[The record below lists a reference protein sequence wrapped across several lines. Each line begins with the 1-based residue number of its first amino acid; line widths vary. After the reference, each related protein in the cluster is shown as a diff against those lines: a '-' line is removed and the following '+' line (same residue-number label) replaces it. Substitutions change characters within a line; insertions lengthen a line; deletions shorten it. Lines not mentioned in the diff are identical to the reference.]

1 MPSIN
6 YAFKEIT
13 CKIVYYG
20 PGAGGKT
27 TNLQYVHG
35 NVPAKHRGELV
46 SLATEQDRTLFFD
59 FLPLDIGDVKGFKT
73 KFQLYTVPGQVY
85 YNATRKLVLRGVD
98 GIVFVADSQAS
109 RFQDSIDSLRN
120 LEENLRDYGLDLE
133 TIPFVMQYNKRDLP
147 DAVPLEELRQALNP
161 EGKYA
166 DYEATATDGMGCRES
181 LRDVAGQ
188 VLKKLNATANIVSD
202 EQVVTER
209 LGVAIT
215 PGDSSAAG
223 APVSHTDRRA
233 PELTIDQE
241 TGFVWNGI
249 KVGSGDVRLD
259 SRKNERGEVEYTLVS
274 KHRVLGVSKVLN
286 RVMRYVGED
295 KQSVD
300 GLERTY
306 HVLRDSTGGS
316 GSKRVAAYVEKG
328 QGMDRLYL
336 IYPGVAGDMKASP
349 ASGQSRWNRW
359 SGLSR
364 QWKRICITRWKKRLV
379 H

>member
-27 TNLQYVHG
+27 TNLHYVHG

-147 DAVPLEELRQALNP
+147 DAVPLNELRNALNP
-161 EGKYA
+161 DGKYP
-166 DYEATATDGMGCRES
+166 DYEAVATDGTGCRES
-181 LRDVAGQ
+181 LRDVASQ
-188 VLKKLNATANIVSD
+188 ILKKLNATANIASD

-209 LGVAIT
+209 LGVA
-215 PGDSSAAG
+215 GVSGEASSNDT
-223 APVSHTDRRA
+223 PVSHADRRA
-233 PELTIDQE
+233 PQLTIDQE
-241 TGFVWNGI
+241 SGFAWNGI
-249 KVGSGDVRLD
+249 KLGSGEIRLD
-259 SRKNERGEVEYTLVS
+259 SRKNDRGEVEYILVS
-274 KHRVLGVSKVLN
+274 KHRILGITKSLD

-295 KQSVD
+295 KQNVD
-300 GLERTY
+300 GVERTY
-306 HVLRDSTGGS
+306 HVLRDATAGSTS
-316 GSKRVAAYVEKG
+316 NRVAAYVEKG
-328 QGMDRLYL
+328 QGMDRIYL
-336 IYPGVAGDMKASP
+336 IYPAIAGDMKASP
-349 ASGQSRWNRW
+349 NGESNPF
-359 SGLSR
+359 
-364 QWKRICITRWKKRLV
+364 
-379 H
+379 

>member
-27 TNLQYVHG
+27 TNLHYVHG

-109 RFQDSIDSLRN
+109 RFQDSIDSLKN

-147 DAVPLEELRQALNP
+147 DALPLDELRQALNP
-161 EGKYA
+161 GGKYP
-166 DYEATATDGMGCRES
+166 DYEAVATDGTGCRES

-188 VLKKLNATANIVSD
+188 VLKKLNATANIDSD
-202 EQVVTER
+202 VQVVTER
-209 LGVAIT
+209 LGVAAVA
-215 PGDSSAAG
+215 GEGSASG
-223 APVSHTDRRA
+223 ASTSQTDRRA
-233 PELTIDQE
+233 PQLTIDQE
-241 TGFVWNGI
+241 SGFSWNGI
-249 KVGSGDVRLD
+249 KLGSGNVRLD
-259 SRKNERGEVEYTLVS
+259 SRKNDRGEVEYSLVS
-274 KHRVLGVSKVLN
+274 KHRILGMSKGME

-295 KQSVD
+295 KQNVND
-300 GLERTY
+300 LERTY
-306 HVLRDSTGGS
+306 HVLRDATGGS
-316 GSKRVAAYVEKG
+316 GGNRVAAYVENG
-328 QGMDRLYL
+328 QGMDRIYL
-336 IYPGVAGDMKASP
+336 IYPGLAGDIKAGPSGEASP
-349 ASGQSRWNRW
+349 F
-359 SGLSR
+359 
-364 QWKRICITRWKKRLV
+364 
-379 H
+379 

>member
-27 TNLQYVHG
+27 TNLHYVHG
-35 NVPAKHRGELV
+35 NVPSKHRGDLV

-133 TIPFVMQYNKRDLP
+133 SVPFVMQYNKRDLP
-147 DAVPLEELRQALNP
+147 DALPLDQLRAALNP
-161 EGKYA
+161 NGKYP
-166 DYEATATDGMGCRES
+166 DYEAVATEGDGCRES
-181 LRDVAGQ
+181 LRDVASQ
-188 VLKKLNATANIVSD
+188 ILKKLNSTANIVSD

-209 LGVAIT
+209 LGVA
-215 PGDSSAAG
+215 GGGAAG
-223 APVSHTDRRA
+223 STGGEAGPVSHADRRA
-233 PELTIDQE
+233 PQLTIDQDSS
-241 TGFVWNGI
+241 FAWNGM
-249 KVGSGDVRLD
+249 KLGSGDIRLD
-259 SRKNERGEVEYTLVS
+259 SRKNDRGEMEYNLVT
-274 KHRVLGVSKVLN
+274 KHKILGMGKSLT
-286 RVMRYVGED
+286 RLMRYVGED

-300 GLERTY
+300 GIERTY
-306 HVLRDSTGGS
+306 HVLRDATAGAGG
-316 GSKRVAAYVEKG
+316 KRVAAFVEKG
-328 QGMDRLYL
+328 QGMDRIYL
-336 IYPGVAGDMKASP
+336 VYPGAIGEMKAGP
-349 ASGQSRWNRW
+349 AGESNPF
-359 SGLSR
+359 
-364 QWKRICITRWKKRLV
+364 
-379 H
+379 

>member
-35 NVPAKHRGELV
+35 NVPSKHRGDLV

-120 LEENLRDYGLDLE
+120 LEENLRDYGLDLDSM
-133 TIPFVMQYNKRDLP
+133 PFVMQYNKRDLP
-147 DAVPLEELRQALNP
+147 DALPLEQLQEALNP
-161 EGKYA
+161 GIKYP
-166 DYEATATDGMGCRES
+166 DYEAVATDGTGCRES

-188 VLKKLNATANIVSD
+188 ILKKLNATANIVSD

-209 LGVAIT
+209 LGVA
-215 PGDSSAAG
+215 GSSSEKSAAED
-223 APVSHTDRRA
+223 APVSHADRRA
-233 PELTIDQE
+233 PQLSIDQE
-241 TGFVWNGI
+241 SAFLWNGM
-249 KVGSGDVRLD
+249 KVGSGEVRLD
-259 SRKNERGEVEYTLVS
+259 SRKNDRGEMEYDLAT
-274 KHRVLGVSKVLN
+274 KHRVVGLSKSLK
-286 RVMRYVGED
+286 RMMRYVGED
-295 KQSVD
+295 KQNID
-300 GLERTY
+300 GVERTY
-306 HVLRDSTGGS
+306 HVLRDATSSSDG
-316 GSKRVAAYVEKG
+316 KRVAAFIEKG
-328 QGMDRLYL
+328 QGMDRIYL
-336 IYPGVAGDMKASP
+336 VYPGVGGEIKVGP
-349 ASGQSRWNRW
+349 SGEVNPF
-359 SGLSR
+359 
-364 QWKRICITRWKKRLV
+364 
-379 H
+379 

>member
-27 TNLQYVHG
+27 TNLHYVHG

-147 DAVPLEELRQALNP
+147 DALPLDELRNALNP
-161 EGKYA
+161 EGKYP
-166 DYEATATDGMGCRES
+166 DYEAVATDGTGCRES

-188 VLKKLNATANIVSD
+188 ILKKLNATANIASD

-209 LGVAIT
+209 LGVASA
-215 PGDSSAAG
+215 PGDTSAG
-223 APVSHTDRRA
+223 DAPVSHADRRA
-233 PELTIDQE
+233 PQLTVDQE
-241 TGFVWNGI
+241 SGFSWNGI
-249 KVGSGDVRLD
+249 KLGSGDVRLE
-259 SRKNERGEVEYTLVS
+259 SRKNDRGEVEYSLVS
-274 KHRVLGVSKVLN
+274 KHRILGMSKSLN

-295 KQSVD
+295 KHSVD
-300 GLERTY
+300 GIERTY
-306 HVLRDSTGGS
+306 HVLRDATAGS
-316 GSKRVAAYVEKG
+316 GSKRVAAYIEKG
-328 QGMDRLYL
+328 QGMDRVYL
-336 IYPGVAGDMKASP
+336 IYPAMAGDMKVSP
-349 ASGQSRWNRW
+349 MGESNPF
-359 SGLSR
+359 
-364 QWKRICITRWKKRLV
+364 
-379 H
+379 

>member
-27 TNLQYVHG
+27 TNLHFVHG
-35 NVPAKHRGELV
+35 NVPSRHRGELV

-109 RFQDSIDSLRN
+109 RFQDSIDSLKN

-147 DAVPLEELRQALNP
+147 DALPLETLQQALNP
-161 EGKYA
+161 GGKYPE
-166 DYEATATDGMGCRES
+166 YEAVATDGTGCRES

-188 VLKKLNATANIVSD
+188 ILKKLNATANIESD
-202 EQVVTER
+202 ESVVTER
-209 LGVAIT
+209 LGVSGASLAA
-215 PGDSSAAG
+215 PGG
-223 APVSHTDRRA
+223 GISHADKAA
-233 PELTIDQE
+233 PEISVSQTCQ
-241 TGFVWNGI
+241 FVWNGI
-249 KVGSGDVRLD
+249 KVGKGETVIGFHR
-259 SRKNERGEVEYTLVS
+259 NERGEMEYDLDV
-274 KHRVLGVSKVLN
+274 KYKIIGQN
-286 RVMRYVGED
+286 RTMKRTMKYVGED
-295 KQSVD
+295 KLIVD
-300 GLERTY
+300 GIERIY
-306 HVLRDSTGGS
+306 YVMRDVTAGQI
-316 GSKRVAAYVEKG
+316 KTPVAVFVEKG
-328 QGMDRLYL
+328 KGMQRVFLV
-336 IYPGVAGDMKASP
+336 YPGIAGEIKVGPVNEANP
-349 ASGQSRWNRW
+349 F
-359 SGLSR
+359 
-364 QWKRICITRWKKRLV
+364 
-379 H
+379 

>member
-27 TNLQYVHG
+27 TNLHYVHG
-35 NVPAKHRGELV
+35 NVPSKHRGDLV

-85 YNATRKLVLRGVD
+85 YNETRKMVLRGVD

-133 TIPFVMQYNKRDLP
+133 SVPFVMQYNKRDLP
-147 DAVPLEELRQALNP
+147 DAVDLDQLRAALNP
-161 EGKYA
+161 GGKYP
-166 DYEATATDGMGCRES
+166 DYEAVATDGTGCRES

-188 VLKKLNATANIVSD
+188 ILQKLNATANIVSD
-202 EQVVTER
+202 EAVVTER
-209 LGVAIT
+209 LGVAGAGVAKAGT
-215 PGDSSAAG
+215 GDEG
-223 APVSHTDRRA
+223 RVSQADQRA
-233 PELTIDQE
+233 PELTILQDS
-241 TGFVWNGI
+241 GFSWNGMRL
-249 KVGSGDVRLD
+249 GSGEIRLD
-259 SRKNERGEVEYTLVS
+259 SRRNERGEMEYDLAS
-274 KHRVLGVSKVLN
+274 DHKVLGMGKKLV

-295 KQSVD
+295 KQVAD

-306 HVLRDSTGGS
+306 HVLRDATAGAGG
-316 GSKRVAAYVEKG
+316 KRVAAYVEKG
-328 QGMDRLYL
+328 QGMDRIYL
-336 IYPGVAGDMKASP
+336 VYPGIAGEMKASP
-349 ASGQSRWNRW
+349 AGEDNPF
-359 SGLSR
+359 
-364 QWKRICITRWKKRLV
+364 
-379 H
+379 